1 MVARVC
7 GHLRHT
13 LLAVGVLAFT
23 GMAVSVSAQEVEN
36 IERIVTTGSRIV
48 SDNQNAPYPITSI
61 SQQQIEQLS
70 PQHIQQALNYV
81 AGAGVQRGN
90 G

>member
-1 MVARVC
+1 MVTRVC

-36 IERIVTTGSRIV
+36 IERIVTRSVCRSLRTPYFSIVFIVLKGVVGS
-48 SDNQNAPYPITSI
+48 S
-61 SQQQIEQLS
+61 
-70 PQHIQQALNYV
+70 
-81 AGAGVQRGN
+81 
-90 G
+90 